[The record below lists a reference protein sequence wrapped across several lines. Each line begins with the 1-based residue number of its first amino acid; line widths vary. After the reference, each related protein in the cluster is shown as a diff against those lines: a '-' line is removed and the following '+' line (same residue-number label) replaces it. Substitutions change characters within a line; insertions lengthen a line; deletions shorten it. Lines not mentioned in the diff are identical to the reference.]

1 MGLFFLDKVL
11 KVADITVKVTDRVS
25 KVWDRPWGIS
35 CLKLYFSVNFENFVE
50 VYVNVNGILLP
61 IRKGEMVL
69 KTIQE
74 VAKEFNVSTRTIRYY
89 EELGLLCPHRSSTN
103 QRTFSKKELAKLKL
117 IFRGKRYG
125 FSLEEIKEMVLLFDF
140 DRSGIQQLE
149 RTVEYGEQKIQEI
162 ESKIA
167 ELTQMK
173 HELQQMHGM
182 FSEKLATFKGEMQDE

>member
-1 MGLFFLDKVL
+1 MD
-11 KVADITVKVTDRVS
+11 
-25 KVWDRPWGIS
+25 
-35 CLKLYFSVNFENFVE
+35 FSINIKNVVE

-61 IRKGEMVL
+61 TRKGEMGL

-74 VAKEFNVSTRTIRYY
+74 VAKEFNVSARTIRYY
-89 EELGLLCPHRSSTN
+89 EELGLLCPQRSSTN

-140 DRSGIQQLE
+140 DRSGMQQLE

-162 ESKIA
+162 NSKIA
-167 ELTQMK
+167 ELMQMK
-173 HELQQMHGM
+173 GELQQLHRM
-182 FSEKLATFKGEMQDE
+182 FSEKLATLKGEMHDE

>member
-1 MGLFFLDKVL
+1 MDRRLKMRDKVPNVL
-11 KVADITVKVTDRVS
+11 DRRS
-25 KVWDRPWGIS
+25 KETNKPWEIS
-35 CLKLYFSVNFENFVE
+35 CPKLYFSVNSENFVE

-103 QRTFSKKELAKLKL
+103 QRIFSKKELAKLKL

-162 ESKIA
+162 DSKIA

-173 HELQQMHGM
+173 RELQQMHGM
-182 FSEKLATFKGEMQDE
+182 FSEKLATLKGEMQDE

>member
-1 MGLFFLDKVL
+1 M
-11 KVADITVKVTDRVS
+11 
-25 KVWDRPWGIS
+25 
-35 CLKLYFSVNFENFVE
+35 
-50 VYVNVNGILLP
+50 
-61 IRKGEMVL
+61 

-89 EELGLLCPHRSSTN
+89 EELGLLNPNRSSTN

-140 DRSGIQQLE
+140 DRTGIQQLE

-162 ESKIA
+162 DSKIA
-167 ELTQMK
+167 ELAQMK
-173 HELQQMHGM
+173 SELLQLQGI
-182 FSEKLATFKGEMQDE
+182 FTEKLATLKGEMDDE

>member
-1 MGLFFLDKVL
+1 M
-11 KVADITVKVTDRVS
+11 ADITVKVTDRVS
-25 KVWDRPWGIS
+25 KVWDRSWEIS